1 VDKRGDIGMKT
12 LSTKTVILTVLIVAL
27 LGIAACSRKEE
38 SKGAPA
44 GTSLL
49 AEPLLEQLPSNT
61 AGFVVDIGGA
71 GYARF
76 RNSPYAGSGDAKA
89 ALEALAARLTPSKG
103 SEDTAEVSRKIY
115 DACVQAGLIG
125 SDGKYTLEKVISR
138 VVAFGGVDAA
148 TPDKPEVGLFARGAA
163 GVDLAERV
171 KHLRTGLTQAG
182 LTTNDESVA
191 GATGFTVSVPS
202 YDQKIYVAANKSM
215 LGASPVKAALEAFFR
230 GDRTTT
236 LATLKAL
243 PEFSKA
249 HNAIGTA
256 TDPIALAFASVT
268 RLIPAM
274 KQAAEKNG
282 ATDFKPEEFA
292 LEAIAGQTSFPKEY
306 VHNVALALT
315 PKTDSQ
321 REILGALQASALP
334 RSAREIPGDTA
345 LALSFDAR
353 FLTKLESL
361 AQSIAE
367 SADRET
373 AEQVKHIQAL
383 TLGIRN
389 NASGA
394 PIPDIFVAIDSAQ
407 RAALQSSIEGSL
419 GAALALTGQEAK
431 WQTKDV
437 AGSPTRFATTLIGAG
452 AYIST
457 PKDGNTLFLGTSEG
471 IVKDLVSAQS
481 TKTSPVLD
489 TLSARTKAQVQ
500 SANVGVL
507 FLNFRNIAAV
517 LESVKNTLA
526 MFTGGNSELNA
537 VLDAT
542 KMRSWGL
549 ATGTLAYTP
558 GVFAIQTTFEEAP
571 KN

>member
-1 VDKRGDIGMKT
+1 MRV
-12 LSTKTVILTVLIVAL
+12 LSTKTIIASVLIVSL
-27 LGIAACSRKEE
+27 LGTVACSRKEE
-38 SKGAPA
+38 SKNAPT

-61 AGFVVDIGGA
+61 AGFAVFDIGGT

-76 RNSPYAGSGDAKA
+76 RNSPYAGSGDAQA
-89 ALEALAARLTPSKG
+89 ALDALTERLTPSNG
-103 SEDTAEVSRKIY
+103 SADAGEISRKMY
-115 DACVQAGLIG
+115 DACAKAGLI
-125 SDGKYTLEKVISR
+125 DPNGKYTPEKVISR
-138 VVAFGGVDAA
+138 IVVFGGVDAA
-148 TPDKPEVGLFARGAA
+148 KPDKPEVGLFVRGAA

-182 LTTNDESVA
+182 LTTTDESITGVP
-191 GATGFTVSVPS
+191 GFTISLPS
-202 YDQKIYVAANKSM
+202 YDQKFFVAANNSM
-215 LGASPVKAALEAFFR
+215 LGVSPAKAALEAFFR

-249 HNAIGTA
+249 HDAIGTA
-256 TDPIALAFASVT
+256 TDPIALGFASVS
-268 RLIPAM
+268 RLLPAM
-274 KQAAEKNG
+274 KQVAEKNG
-282 ATDFKPEEFA
+282 DADFKPEDFA

-306 VHNVALALT
+306 IHNVALALT
-315 PKTDSQ
+315 PRNESQ
-321 REILGALQASALP
+321 RQILGALQASSLP
-334 RSAREIPGDTA
+334 RSTTEIPGDTA

-361 AQSIAE
+361 AQSITE
-367 SADRET
+367 SADKET

-389 NASGA
+389 NAGGA

-407 RAALQSSIEGSL
+407 RTALQSSIEGSL
-419 GAALALTGQEAK
+419 GAALAMTGQEAR
-431 WQTKDV
+431 WQTKDI

-457 PKDGNTLFLGTSEG
+457 PKDGNTLFVGTSEG

-481 TKTSPVLD
+481 TKTSPVLEK
-489 TLSARTKAQVQ
+489 LSARARAQIQ

-537 VLDAT
+537 LLDAT
-542 KMRSWGL
+542 KMSSWGL
-549 ATGTLAYTP
+549 ATGTLGYTP
-558 GVFAIQTTFEEAP
+558 GVFLFQTTLEEAP